1 MVVRTKRRRIR
12 EGTEAERRV
21 MIMMAIEEGESP
33 AGAGRGAEVEREAS
47 EALLIHV
54 VQRIEQLR
62 TEQLRNT

>member
-33 AGAGRGAEVEREAS
+33 AEAGPGAEVEREAS
-47 EALLIHV
+47 EALLV
-54 VQRIEQLR
+54 LVMQRIEQLR
-62 TEQLRNT
+62 TE

>member
-33 AGAGRGAEVEREAS
+33 AGAGPGAEVEREAS
-47 EALLIHV
+47 EALLVHV
-54 VQRIEQLR
+54 VQGIEQLIN
-62 TEQLRNT
+62 E

>member
-1 MVVRTKRRRIR
+1 MVERTKRRIR

-47 EALLIHV
+47 EALLVHV
-54 VQRIEQLR
+54 VQRIEHLR

>member
-21 MIMMAIEEGESP
+21 MIMMAIEERVSP
-33 AGAGRGAEVEREAS
+33 AGAGPGVEVGREAS
-47 EALLIHV
+47 KALLVHV

-62 TEQLRNT
+62 TE